1 MLKLGTHNSLSY
13 HLPQWWMIPF
23 MWMARC
29 QRLNIEEQYV
39 LGVRYFDIRPKL
51 VGGRVVAGHGL
62 ATYKLDMDK
71 VWFGTTMWLTAG
83 LLMPAILEVTPGCY
97 QFTAFLAS
105 LGMMLI
111 GIAPNFREGIDR
123 PIHITGAI
131 LCILFSQLWVSL
143 TCPWMLLV
151 WTVYLAY
158 TVWAMKKLWK
168 GNVISAFLL
177 TKPMFWIEVTALI
190 TTYISIILT

>member
-1 MLKLGTHNSLSY
+1 MEILVLFSALCITVYTIAVCIKCKG
-13 HLPQWWMIPF
+13 IPYSISETF
-23 MWMARC
+23 
-29 QRLNIEEQYV
+29 
-39 LGVRYFDIRPKL
+39 
-51 VGGRVVAGHGL
+51 
-62 ATYKLDMDK
+62 YKLEHK
-71 VWFGTTMWLTAG
+71 LWFGATMWLTAG
-83 LLMPAILEVTPGCY
+83 LLMPAILEVTPDCH
-97 QFTAFLAS
+97 QFTAFLAC

-111 GIAPNFREGIDR
+111 GVAPNFKEGIDR
-123 PIHITGAI
+123 PVHITGAI

-151 WTVYLAY
+151 WAVYLAY
-158 TVWAMKKLWK
+158 TIWAMKKNWK